1 MRYELGELFLFTFV
15 CFQVGDSWPFIQ
27 IGTLLAKQ
35 KIGNKQNIGIYMYK
49 IDNRYD
55 RYNNIKDRELQK
67 KATGNRRWKKRRTGN
82 VGIEVRKEKKI
93 IRGKGGGAKEAL
105 EIWE

>member
-1 MRYELGELFLFTFV
+1 
-15 CFQVGDSWPFIQ
+15 
-27 IGTLLAKQ
+27 
-35 KIGNKQNIGIYMYK
+35 MYK

-82 VGIEVRKEKKI
+82 VGIEERKGKKI
-93 IRGKGGGAKEAL
+93 IRGKGGRESK
-105 EIWE
+105 